1 MDYRHI
7 KTFSKRTKLSKP
19 MYEQVVARWNELG
32 FAGKP
37 MDVSVFEDCSAGHGR
52 RLKQDK

>member
-1 MDYRHI
+1 MDFRYI

-19 MYEQVVARWNELG
+19 MYEQVAARWNQLG

-37 MDVSVFEDCSAGHGR
+37 MEVSVFEDAAPGTVV
-52 RLKQDK
+52 D